1 MAGLQLHRWDA
12 LTLMLYCVCAASD
25 LRRAAS
31 PPPTAPAGLRWVEAG
46 SLAALVAPAPA
57 HEDVAAMLA
66 FGEVVAHYH
75 ARLDVVPMRW
85 GSRLADTAAV
95 TAHLRA
101 EAERYRCVLAALA
114 DCVEMGVRL
123 PLPEPPAGTAAGA
136 AGPGA
141 TASGRDY
148 LLRRRAQ
155 LQAATA
161 AETALERLDADLAG
175 LYRDTRR
182 EQGWFAGGRRLSAHY
197 LVPRPRLAA
206 FRQRLA
212 AAVAAGRLT
221 TAAGAPL
228 TSGPWP
234 PHSFAGGTDG
244 TDADTATP
252 DTRPQDTASAAARS
266 PDTSPPDPPPQI
278 RPPSDASAPDTS
290 PPDTS
295 APETSPSETCV
306 PDTSPT
312 DTDTTQ

>member
-1 MAGLQLHRWDA
+1 
-12 LTLMLYCVCAASD
+12 MLYCVCAASD
-25 LRRAAS
+25 LRRAA
-31 PPPTAPAGLRWVEAG
+31 PPLPAAPAGLRWVEAG
-46 SLAALVAPAPA
+46 SLAALVAPEPA

-85 GSRLADTAAV
+85 GSRLTDTAAV

-101 EAERYRCVLAALA
+101 DAARYRRVLAALA
-114 DCVEMGVRL
+114 DCVEIGVRL
-123 PLPEPPAGTAAGA
+123 PLPEPPAGTAGA
-136 AGPGA
+136 AGPA
-141 TASGRDY
+141 APASGRDY

-155 LQAATA
+155 LQATATA
-161 AETALERLDADLAG
+161 EAVLERLDADLAG

-212 AAVAAGRLT
+212 AAAAAGRLT
-221 TAAGAPL
+221 TAAGPPL

-234 PHSFAGGTDG
+234 PHSFAGGTDVN
-244 TDADTATP
+244 DADTATP
-252 DTRPQDTASAAARS
+252 DTRPPDTTFAAARP
-266 PDTSPPDPPPQI
+266 PDTGPPDTAPPVTG
-278 RPPSDASAPDTS
+278 PPVTGPPDTGPPETSAPE
-290 PPDTS
+290 TS
-295 APETSPSETCV
+295 APETSPSETCL

-312 DTDTTQ
+312 DTSPTDTSATDTSQ